1 MSTNEND
8 TLIKDIN
15 GLLARFNELT
25 DETQEKI
32 KNNFKTQ
39 IESNNTN
46 ELVKLK
52 TSLTKTITALEEAAK
67 EPVAPVV
74 VEEPVAPVVVE
85 EQVAPVVVEEPVVVG
100 AQEGGSRRRKSKKSK
115 GRKTK
120 KGKKR
125 KTRRK
130 GKKSSK
136 RRK

>member
-1 MSTNEND
+1 MSEND
-8 TLIKDIN
+8 ALKNEIN
-15 GLLARFNELT
+15 DLLVKFNTLT
-25 DETQEKI
+25 DEAQKKI
-32 KNNFKTQ
+32 NTDFETQ
-39 IESNNTN
+39 IESKNTN

-52 TSLTKTITALEEAAK
+52 TSLTKTITELEEAAK

-74 VEEPVAPVVVE
+74 EEPVAPVVE
-85 EQVAPVVVEEPVVVG
+85 G